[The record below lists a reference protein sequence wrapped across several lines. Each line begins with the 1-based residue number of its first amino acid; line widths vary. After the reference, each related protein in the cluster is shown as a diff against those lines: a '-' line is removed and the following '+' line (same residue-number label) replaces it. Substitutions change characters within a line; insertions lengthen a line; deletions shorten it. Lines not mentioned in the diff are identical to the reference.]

1 MRLCVCVRER
11 CRLVGQSELRQ
22 GWERR
27 VNHILFIFF
36 FALHLRHSEREKEGG
51 RVGRCVVSRRVT
63 IITAIE
69 CHIIGM
75 RRPTTSTDGDV
86 SRAVHPFI
94 DPNIQTQS
102 GNTAD
107 GKEK

>member
-1 MRLCVCVRER
+1 M
-11 CRLVGQSELRQ
+11 
-22 GWERR
+22 
-27 VNHILFIFF
+27 FIFF

-51 RVGRCVVSRRVT
+51 RVGGCVVSRRVM

-75 RRPTTSTDGDV
+75 RRPTASTDGDV

-107 GKEK
+107 GREKTKNIILYVLFVLSQKRCNISKPAKVP